1 MPVFTQAEQ
10 DQIMSVSFFTALD
23 GQKIK
28 MILVFLRRDLWV
40 DLTTHPGDRSFG
52 NCRWNK
58 KIFARHPVI
67 TLLVFRR
74 NTALIAK
81 REKDSFPW
89 KITTDSRDFAVNG
102 AWGISSG

>member
-10 DQIMSVSFFTALD
+10 DQIMSVSFFTALH
-23 GQKIK
+23 GQKIE

-58 KIFARHPVI
+58 KIFARHPI
-67 TLLVFRR
+67 IASLVFRR
-74 NTALIAK
+74 NTALILNKMKACTE
-81 REKDSFPW
+81 RSAAESNVDLSE
-89 KITTDSRDFAVNG
+89 G
-102 AWGISSG
+102 